1 MTYYNIIRLL
11 AILVWEILSFCE
23 LLFLAKLQV
32 CTCVCVYAEVKRR
45 QESIIYADK
54 VGLRERRAKDE
65 HFINI
70 N

>member
-1 MTYYNIIRLL
+1 MY
-11 AILVWEILSFCE
+11 VEI
-23 LLFLAKLQV
+23 
-32 CTCVCVYAEVKRR
+32 KRR

>member
-1 MTYYNIIRLL
+1 M
-11 AILVWEILSFCE
+11 
-23 LLFLAKLQV
+23 
-32 CTCVCVYAEVKRR
+32 YAEVKLR